1 MVCLMPRGQPI
12 KLTTHLI
19 FSVEEFLSDLLAGFF
34 LVGVIVF
41 LRVFYA
47 DAGSSAPLPRPSAT
61 FAASFKCKS
70 ASNVAL
76 ITL

>member
-1 MVCLMPRGQPI
+1 MVCLIPRGQPI

-19 FSVEEFLSDLLAGFF
+19 FRVEEFLSDLLSVFF
-34 LVGVIVF
+34 LVGVIIF
-41 LRVFYA
+41 LTSLYTE
-47 DAGSSAPLPRPSAT
+47 AGSSAPLPRPSAT